1 MKRITPQD
9 VRKLQHSDDAL
20 LLDVRTP
27 AEVRQSALEACT
39 CVPHGKVGGCPD
51 LDQLPRDREIILIC
65 ASGQRATMAAEALEG
80 KGFTNLSIMEGGV
93 NQWKTDGLP
102 VKEGKGVMSLERQ
115 VRIAAGALVAIG
127 AALAW
132 FVNPAWVILPGFVGC
147 GLVFAGITDTC
158 AMGML
163 MAKMPWNK

>member
-1 MKRITPQD
+1 
-9 VRKLQHSDDAL
+9 
-20 LLDVRTP
+20 
-27 AEVRQSALEACT
+27 
-39 CVPHGKVGGCPD
+39 
-51 LDQLPRDREIILIC
+51 
-65 ASGQRATMAAEALEG
+65 MAAEALEG
-80 KGFTNLSIMEGGV
+80 KGFTNLSVMEGGV
-93 NQWKTDGLP
+93 NQWKSEGLP

-132 FVNPAWVILPGFVGC
+132 SVSPAWVILPGFVGC

-158 AMGML
+158 GMGMM